1 MDGLENEAK
10 QHEAERRKIRMEK
23 AREQE
28 NPAGQ
33 ITNTPEY
40 IRKAA
45 EVCMFLRITVHCGR
59 KEADPQVS
67 YYAQLTKSIPVTGDS
82 EETIWLY
89 IQSM

>member
-1 MDGLENEAK
+1 
-10 QHEAERRKIRMEK
+10 MEK

-67 YYAQLTKSIPVTGDS
+67 YYAQLTKSIPVTGDLDEIAYGLP
-82 EETIWLY
+82 EEVGIL
-89 IQSM
+89 IIVKGLQSM